1 MSKQFKLLVTE
12 KLDQP
17 TLTALSRHCEID
29 ERLDL
34 NREALIA
41 ILAPYHGLIVG
52 GDSYVS
58 ASVIEAGENL
68 RVIGCTVSHLD
79 RIDVTAARDFGVD
92 VITIQKGNAIAVAE
106 QVLMWILRSSQG
118 MLSGKTLGLVGYGR
132 TAQQVARRARA
143 FNMRV
148 IVNQPRLT
156 PELALEDIE
165 PRDLHELLEE
175 SDVISLHLQSHSEPL
190 IDSAE
195 IALIKQGATLINFS
209 GTNLINLDAAIH
221 SNKFYQI
228 ITVDRGNT
236 NELPDNVHLVKRP
249 ATATSSTF
257 EPLARRIID
266 QLRIKRPSETLS
278 LDIVPI
284 DQVMPHE
291 EFDQKRVDKLK
302 ASLDG
307 EGVLKNPP
315 LVTPWAG
322 KYVVLDGATRTN
334 ALRQLEYPHIA
345 VQLVHPDSNF
355 TLHTWYHTV
364 SHKSESAEVLYEK
377 LAAIEN
383 VELRQMKDDEWTT
396 AFESPNVICYFM
408 ARDESLMLC
417 SVIDLESKPETM
429 NDVVNAYTRWGDVER
444 TLLTDIERLMGQFPE
459 MATLAIFP
467 QFKPEEVFN
476 VAKHERLLPA
486 GLTRFV
492 IPGRVLQLNVAMELL
507 KSADSLSIKR
517 AWLNKYL
524 AEKLARSH
532 IRYYDEPVILIDG

>member
-1 MSKQFKLLVTE
+1 M
-12 KLDQP
+12 
-17 TLTALSRHCEID
+17 
-29 ERLDL
+29 
-34 NREALIA
+34 
-41 ILAPYHGLIVG
+41 G
-52 GDSYVS
+52 GTQYVS
-58 ASVIEAGENL
+58 ASMIEAGENL

-92 VITIQKGNAIAVAE
+92 VITTQAGNAIAVAE
-106 QVLMWILRSSQG
+106 QVLMWLLRSANG

-165 PRDLHELLEE
+165 PKDLHVLLEE
-175 SDVISLHLQSHSEPL
+175 SDVISLHLHAHNDPL
-190 IDSAE
+190 LGSAE
-195 IALIKQGATLINFS
+195 LARIQPGTTLINFS
-209 GTNLINLDAAIH
+209 AANLIDLDAAIA
-221 SNKFYQI
+221 SPNVQQV
-228 ITVDRGNT
+228 ITVGRNLDAHAH
-236 NELPDNVHLVKRP
+236 EKIQMVAAPHVAAP
-249 ATATSSTF
+249 ATH
-257 EPLARRIID
+257 EPLAQRIVQ
-266 QLRIKRPSETLS
+266 QLRVKRPSETLS

-284 DQVMPHE
+284 EQVMPHE

-302 ASLDG
+302 TSLDG

-355 TLHTWYHTV
+355 TLHTWYHAI
-364 SHKSESAEVLYEK
+364 SHKDGSLDALYRVLG
-377 LAAIEN
+377 AIDN
-383 VELRQMKDDEWTT
+383 IELRPMGEDEWTT
-396 AFESPNVICYFM
+396 AFDSPNVICYFM
-408 ARDESLMLC
+408 AKDESMMLC
-417 SVIDLESKPETM
+417 SVIDLDSKPESM
-429 NDVVNAYTRWGDVER
+429 NDVVNAYTAWGDVER
-444 TLLTDIERLMGQFPE
+444 TLLTDAGRLIGQFPD
-459 MATLAIFP
+459 MTALAIFP
-467 QFKPEEVFN
+467 QFKPEEVFD
-476 VAKHERLLPA
+476 VAKHNRLLPA

-492 IPGRVLQLNVAMELL
+492 IPGRVLQLNVEMALL
-507 KSADSLSIKR
+507 KSADSLSSKR

-524 AEKLARSH
+524 TEKLARSH

>member
-1 MSKQFKLLVTE
+1 MIKQFKLLLTDN
-12 KLDQP
+12 LDEP
-17 TLTALSRHCEID
+17 TLTILQRHCEVDIQ
-29 ERLDL
+29 LDL
-34 NREALIA
+34 DREQIIS
-41 ILAPYHGLIVG
+41 ILAPYHGLIVSG
-52 GDSYVS
+52 NQYVS
-58 ASVIEAGENL
+58 ASMIEAGENL

-92 VITIQKGNAIAVAE
+92 VITTQAGNAIAVAE
-106 QVLMWILRSSQG
+106 QILMWILRTSSG

-148 IVNQPRLT
+148 LVNQPRLT

-165 PRDLHELLEE
+165 PRDLNVLLEE
-175 SDVISLHLQSHSEPL
+175 SDVISLHLHAHSEPL
-190 IDSAE
+190 IGSAE
-195 IALIKQGATLINFS
+195 IANMKQGATLINFS
-209 GTNLINLDAAIH
+209 DANLIDLTAAIE
-221 SNKFYQI
+221 SDNLGQVVTI
-228 ITVDRGNT
+228 NRREIDT
-236 NELPDNVHLVKRP
+236 PDHIHLVRRP
-249 ATATSSTF
+249 QSSAGGTF
-257 EPLARRIID
+257 EPLARRIVD
-266 QLRIKRPSETLS
+266 QLRVKRPSETLS

-284 DQVMPHE
+284 EQVMPHE

-302 ASLDG
+302 TSLNG

-355 TLHTWYHTV
+355 TLHTWYHV
-364 SHKSESAEVLYEK
+364 ISKKAGSAEKLYET
-377 LAAIEN
+377 LSTIDN
-383 VELRQMKDDEWTT
+383 IELRPMENDEWTT
-396 AFESPNVICYFM
+396 AFDSPNVICYFM
-408 ARDESLMLC
+408 AKDESLMLC
-417 SVIDLESKPETM
+417 SVINLDCKPETM
-429 NDVVNAYTRWGDVER
+429 NDVVNAYTVWGDVER
-444 TLLTDIERLMGQFPE
+444 TLLTDPQRLIGQFPE
-459 MATLAIFP
+459 MTALAIFP
-467 QFKPEEVFN
+467 QFKPEEVFD

-492 IPGRVLQLNVAMELL
+492 IPGRVLQLNVEMARL
-507 KSADSLSIKR
+507 KSADSLSSKR
-517 AWLNKYL
+517 AWLNNYL